1 MIDDIIINKSEIIKR
16 CAARIKEEYNS
27 NAENLKNYTKQDS
40 IILNIQRMCEATID
54 LATHVIRLKKIGVPQ
69 TSKDCFIILEKEG
82 IIEKELSKKL
92 QGMVGFRNIAVHD
105 YQELDMEILKSIIE
119 NNLEDSFDLVRKILK
134 MD

>member
-54 LATHVIRLKKIGVPQ
+54 LATHIIRIKKIGVPQ
-69 TSKDCFIILEKEG
+69 TSKDCFIILEKEN